1 MGNRAII
8 KTETGHIGVY
18 LHWNGGRDS
27 VEAFLKYCD
36 LRGFRSPETD
46 GYGWARLAQ
55 VIGNFFGGGLS
66 IGMVEVNYGGNDG
79 KGCDNG
85 AYIIKNW
92 EIIGREGFEGREQSE
107 YDLNEM
113 LLSIDEAQPEK
124 ERIGEYLRGREIP
137 TAELKE
143 GDEIILPMWDGEMKR
158 CTVLGFGSARYVNG
172 HMVERV
178 PFVDAYNRGTG
189 NEADNPNNYITT
201 DTVRLAPADTTAEE
215 PEKENPVEIFVNDA
229 LNGIELKFSRKPDEQ
244 TREALKANGWR
255 WHRKRCVWYTKNNP
269 GNMEM
274 AKRIAAAVTK

>member
-8 KTETGHIGVY
+8 KTETGHVGMY

-27 VEAFLKYCD
+27 VEAFLRYCD

-66 IGMVEVNYGGNDG
+66 LGMVEVNAGGLDG
-79 KGCDNG
+79 IGCNNG
-85 AYIIKNW
+85 AYVIKDWQIIK
-92 EIIGREGFEGREQSE
+92 RENFEGREQMG
-107 YDLNEM
+107 YDMQEL

-124 ERIGEYLRGREIP
+124 DRIGEYLRGREIP
-137 TAELKE
+137 TAELKA
-143 GDEIILPMWDGEMKR
+143 GDEIILPLWSGEMKR

-172 HMVERV
+172 HMVEGV

-189 NEADNPNNYITT
+189 AEAYNPNNYITT

-244 TREALKANGWR
+244 TREALKSSGWR
-255 WHRKRCVWYTKNNP
+255 WHRKRCVWYTKNNT

-274 AKRIAAAVTK
+274 AKRIAAAVTE

>member
-8 KTETGHIGVY
+8 KTETGHVGMY

-27 VEAFLKYCD
+27 VEAFLRYCD

-66 IGMVEVNYGGNDG
+66 LGMVEVNAGGLDG
-79 KGCDNG
+79 IGCDNG
-85 AYIIKNW
+85 AYVIKDWQIIK
-92 EIIGREGFEGREQSE
+92 RENFEGREQME
-107 YDLNEM
+107 YDMQEL

-124 ERIGEYLRGREIP
+124 DRIGEYLRGREIT
-137 TAELKE
+137 TAELKA
-143 GDEIILPMWDGEMKR
+143 GDEIILPLWSGEMKR

-172 HMVERV
+172 HMVEGV

-201 DTVRLAPADTTAEE
+201 DTVRLAPADTTAAE
-215 PEKENPVEIFVNDA
+215 PKKEKPVEIFVNDA

-244 TREALKANGWR
+244 TREALKSSGWR

-269 GNMEM
+269 GNMAM
-274 AKRIAAAVTK
+274 AKRIAEAVTE